1 MVVDIERRPSSPD
14 RQGISLPARV
24 VIGALAIFGAVMLVQ
39 WVIAALLGIV
49 KFALVVVVVVAVAAW
64 IVGAKGSR

>member
-1 MVVDIERRPSSPD
+1 M
-14 RQGISLPARV
+14 

-39 WVIAALLGIV
+39 WVIAALLGII
-49 KFALVVVVVVAVAAW
+49 KFALVVVVVVAVAVW

>member
-1 MVVDIERRPSSPD
+1 MDIERRPSSPK

-24 VIGALAIFGAVMLVQ
+24 VIGALSIFGAVMLVQ
-39 WVIAALLGIV
+39 WVIAALLGII
-49 KFALVVVVVVAVAAW
+49 KFALVIVVVVAVAVW